1 MDCTQPSPKLEDA
14 QVFDG
19 LTERDLR
26 EIAEI
31 GKTLELKREQIVF
44 APEDEADH
52 VYVLAS
58 GKVKLAKVADDGKE
72 VTIAVLQPGD
82 VFGELS
88 LFSGETHD
96 TFAEVIEDATIYAIP
111 RADFEGL
118 LSSRPALSLALLSSI
133 MERLRQAESQIED
146 LVFRSVPARV
156 AHLILKLAQDHGH
169 VGPKGI
175 TVRLRLTHQ
184 DVANFVGA
192 TRETVTNV
200 LNDLRADGLI
210 EIEHK
215 QIRILDYE
223 GLQAAASVDRG

>member
-1 MDCTQPSPKLEDA
+1 MFE
-14 QVFDG
+14 G
-19 LTERDLR
+19 LSESDLR
-26 EIAEI
+26 DIGDIA
-31 GKTLELKREQIVF
+31 KTFEMKREQIVF
-44 APEDEADH
+44 APEDEAEK
-52 VYVLAS
+52 VYVLIS
-58 GKVKLAKVADDGKE
+58 GKVKLSKVADDGKE

-82 VFGELS
+82 VFGELA
-88 LFSGETHD
+88 LFGGETHD
-96 TFAEVIEDATIYAIP
+96 SFAEVIEDATICAIP

-118 LSSRPALSLALLSSI
+118 LNTRPSLSLGLLNSI

-156 AHLILKLAQDHGH
+156 SHLILKLAQEHGH

-175 TVRLRLTHQ
+175 TIHLRLTHQ

-200 LNDLRADGLI
+200 LNELRSAGLI

-215 QIRILDYE
+215 QIRIVDYE
-223 GLQAAASVDRG
+223 GLQAAASVDKG